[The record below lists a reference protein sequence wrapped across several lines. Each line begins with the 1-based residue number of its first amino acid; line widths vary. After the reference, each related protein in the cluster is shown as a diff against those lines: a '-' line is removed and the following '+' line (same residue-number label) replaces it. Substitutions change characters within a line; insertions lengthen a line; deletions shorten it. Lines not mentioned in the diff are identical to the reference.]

1 MKGYKI
7 EGIGSIKTKFISCSN
22 EVNCFFVVISYV
34 CANVTTIIL
43 NGTCKNLSACQLRSP
58 QKIPRVIPQ
67 RKYVPL
73 FPSAHKCVYVFTFII
88 CLFFFCE
95 GKDCISVQRI

>member
-22 EVNCFFVVISYV
+22 EVNCFFVVISHCYV

-43 NGTCKNLSACQLRSP
+43 NGTCKNLSACQLTLAP
-58 QKIPRVIPQ
+58 QKIPRVTPQ
-67 RKYVPL
+67 KGDVSI
-73 FPSAHKCVYVFTFII
+73 FPSAHKCGSVFTLTIYF
-88 CLFFFCE
+88 
-95 GKDCISVQRI
+95 